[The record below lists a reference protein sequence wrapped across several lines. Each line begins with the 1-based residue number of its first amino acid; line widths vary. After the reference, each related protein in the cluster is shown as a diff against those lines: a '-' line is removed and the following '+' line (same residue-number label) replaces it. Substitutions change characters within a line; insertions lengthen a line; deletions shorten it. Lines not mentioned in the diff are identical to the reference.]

1 MASLLLFV
9 TVTRLVRAQRLIVR
23 FEAAFG
29 ALPCVCGCRHGRGA
43 RRASSSALRSAQRLV
58 GWPRLRLLVSAF
70 LSYLLF
76 PARDVVEV
84 AYDVLFSRLL
94 AF

>member
-23 FEAAFG
+23 FEVAFG

-43 RRASSSALRSAQRLV
+43 RRASSSALRSALSVGQARLV
-58 GWPRLRLLVSAF
+58 PAF
-70 LSYLLF
+70 PSYLLS
-76 PARDVVEV
+76 PAGDVVKA